1 MAEESKKVREVA
13 ISDKNTLQKIRLIVN
28 LLTPDNLD
36 KKFGELRGYMFG
48 SLKLP
53 EEEGYDKEMDI
64 MAENGMNDENLRIVV
79 SQIFK
84 KAQNEKEYCVFYGDL
99 CEKIIRLECLLKGM
113 KATFKTVK
121 NS

>member
-1 MAEESKKVREVA
+1 MAEECKKVREVA

-48 SLKLP
+48 SLKQP
-53 EEEGYDKEMDI
+53 EEEGYDKEIDI
-64 MAENGMNDENLRIVV
+64 MAENGMNDENLKIVV

-99 CEKIIRLECLLKGM
+99 CEKIIRLELQLKGM
-113 KATFKTVK
+113 KAT
-121 NS
+121 

>member
-1 MAEESKKVREVA
+1 MQ
-13 ISDKNTLQKIRLIVN
+13 NIRLIVN

-53 EEEGYDKEMDI
+53 DEAGYNKEIDI
-64 MAENGMNDENLRIVV
+64 MAENGMNDENLKIVV

-84 KAQNEKEYCVFYGDL
+84 KAQNEKEYCVFYIDL
-99 CEKIIRLECLLKGM
+99 CDKIIRLEC
-113 KATFKTVK
+113 
-121 NS
+121 

>member
-48 SLKLP
+48 SLKLS